1 MLSLLTLQQNY
12 IKAYRKYSDSVAVLS
27 GIYHLLLGKPS
38 IADYI
43 GIETK
48 LQNSQ
53 GNDLTPDLVMLY
65 EKRTKGL
72 LFELKW
78 SMPFSESL
86 LEKEITEIKKYV
98 SPFSNWRNSSGTVDY
113 HDLVFVCHMEDAE
126 RVINTVSKVAKEA
139 EFEFLNSN
147 GFALWTWSIYVARG
161 GEHKENLVLRSAYG
175 RTRNTVLENML
186 TKPTGLI
193 LPDKVLTYLRSTF
206 SFIREKPP
214 VQYTIIKLL
223 HNVIPQF
230 QNPTRDRGE
239 TYEIDTDMI
248 YDKAKILFPSWSD
261 YDAQTIQIKRRWIRE
276 ALEKL
281 FSLGLIGKPAVKP
294 NSWLIPIPTIRTRG
308 PIHSALCKKLAKNEI
323 KQKTRRSRKG
333 RPRKKPLKLKAHP
346 KTMKIDSY
354 S

>member
-1 MLSLLTLQQNY
+1 LLSLLTLQQNC

-27 GIYHLLLGKPS
+27 GIYHILLKKPR
-38 IADYI
+38 IADYV

-48 LQNSQ
+48 LQNNV

-78 SMPFSESL
+78 SLPFSESL
-86 LEKEITEIKKYV
+86 LEKEIKEIKKYV
-98 SPFSNWRNSSGTVDY
+98 SPLSNWKNSSGKVDY
-113 HDLVFVCHMEDAE
+113 HDLVFVCHVEDAE

-139 EFEFLNSN
+139 EFKFLNSN
-147 GFALWTWSIYVARG
+147 SFALWTWSIYVARG
-161 GEHKENLVLRSAYG
+161 GEHKENLVIRNVYG
-175 RTRNTVLENML
+175 KTRNSVLENMSK
-186 TKPTGLI
+186 KPIGLI
-193 LPDKVLTYLRSTF
+193 LPEEVLTYLRSTF

-230 QNPTRDRGE
+230 QDPTRERGE
-239 TYEIDTDMI
+239 TYEIATDMI
-248 YDKAKILFPSWSD
+248 YDKAKILFPSWCD

-281 FSLGLIGKPAVKP
+281 FALRLIGKPVGKP
-294 NSWLIPIPTIRTRG
+294 NSWLIPIPTIKTRG

-323 KQKTRRSRKG
+323 KQKGRRSRRG
-333 RPRKKPLKLKAHP
+333 RPRSKPLKLRAHP
-346 KTMKIDSY
+346 KTTKLDSFY
-354 S
+354 